1 MDFHMDDIPRGKVE
15 GGLVGSQLRAIRCWS
30 FQI

>member
-1 MDFHMDDIPRGKVE
+1 MDFHMDIPRGKVE